1 MYSESETGPACR
13 SGLLLVP
20 AWYPWRCW
28 QPRGVAE
35 KARKA
40 DAMRVLIA
48 DSHVTVRT
56 ALRRLLDQEPEL
68 SLAGEVGRLG
78 ELLAQAQSVGP
89 DVVLVEWELP
99 GMPLDGDA
107 TGRDGTLQA
116 RRRLVYLLHT
126 LPQRP
131 HVVALSGWPQAQKA
145 ALLAGVDAFV
155 SKGDPPRQLLATLRD
170 VAGERKSRR
179 MGPHTLPA
187 HTADVFQP
195 EVGMKIKNYRKV
207 KAEQLEPG
215 ITLRWLI
222 GELDDAPNFA
232 LKLVELDSEVI
243 SPVYTH
249 PWEDEVFVLRG
260 SGALLG
266 PEGEVAI
273 GEGDVIYIPSMER
286 HQFANRGE
294 RELCLL
300 MSVPIAERMSLA
312 SGVGA

>member
-1 MYSESETGPACR
+1 MA
-13 SGLLLVP
+13 GL
-20 AWYPWRCW
+20 
-28 QPRGVAE
+28 
-35 KARKA
+35 ARRA
-40 DAMRVLIA
+40 GAMRVLIA

-68 SLAGEVGRLG
+68 SLAGEVVRVG
-78 ELLAQAQSVGP
+78 ELLAQAQSAQP
-89 DVVLVEWELP
+89 DVVLIEWELP
-99 GMPLDGDA
+99 GLPQGGDMA
-107 TGRDGTLQA
+107 GWKDTLQA
-116 RRRLVYLLHT
+116 RRRLLYQLHT
-126 LPQRP
+126 LPPHP
-131 HVVALSGWPQAQKA
+131 HVVALSGWPQAQRA

-155 SKGDPPRQLLATLRD
+155 SKGDPPRELMATLHR
-170 VAGERKSRR
+170 VIGERKSRR
-179 MGPHTLPA
+179 IGPYTPA
-187 HTADVFQP
+187 AQGPDIVQP

-222 GELDDAPNFA
+222 GELDEAPNFA

-243 SPVYTH
+243 SPVYIH

-286 HQFANRGE
+286 HQFVNRGE

-300 MSVPIAERMSLA
+300 MSVPIAERISLA
-312 SGVGA
+312 SGMGA

>member
-1 MYSESETGPACR
+1 
-13 SGLLLVP
+13 
-20 AWYPWRCW
+20 
-28 QPRGVAE
+28 
-35 KARKA
+35 
-40 DAMRVLIA
+40 
-48 DSHVTVRT
+48 
-56 ALRRLLDQEPEL
+56 
-68 SLAGEVGRLG
+68 LG
-78 ELLAQAQSVGP
+78 ELLVQAQSGQP
-89 DVVLVEWELP
+89 DVVLIEWELP
-99 GMPLDGDA
+99 GMPPGGDA
-107 TGRDGTLQA
+107 AAHDGTLQA
-116 RRRLVYLLHT
+116 RRRLLYQLHS
-126 LPQRP
+126 LPSHP
-131 HVVALSGWPQAQKA
+131 HVVALSGWPQAQRA

-155 SKGDPPRQLLATLRD
+155 SKGDPPRQLMATLRS
-170 VAGERKSRR
+170 VIGERERR
-179 MGPHTLPA
+179 QIEPHTSSQGNPVVSQL
-187 HTADVFQP
+187 

-207 KAEQLEPG
+207 QAEQLEPG
-215 ITLRWLI
+215 ITQRWLI

-232 LKLVELDSEVI
+232 LKLVELDADIV

-286 HQFANRGE
+286 HQIANRGE